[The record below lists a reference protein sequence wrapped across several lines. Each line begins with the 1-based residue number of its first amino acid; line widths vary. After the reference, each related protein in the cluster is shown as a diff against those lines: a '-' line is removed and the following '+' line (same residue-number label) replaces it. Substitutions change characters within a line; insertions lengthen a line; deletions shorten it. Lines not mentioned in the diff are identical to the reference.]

1 MIPYSIYFRNRQDD
15 YTYIVYYVIYICTYV
30 IYIYPYIYIYGYI
43 YMCVFDRGNILCLDM
58 FGMRSSAFTKNLA
71 RVLIL
76 YLSPL
81 VAD

>member
-1 MIPYSIYFRNRQDD
+1 MC
-15 YTYIVYYVIYICTYV
+15 V
-30 IYIYPYIYIYGYI
+30 
-43 YMCVFDRGNILCLDM
+43 CVFDRGNIPCLDM

>member
-1 MIPYSIYFRNRQDD
+1 MLYIYM
-15 YTYIVYYVIYICTYV
+15 YIC
-30 IYIYPYIYIYGYI
+30 YIYIYINIGV
-43 YMCVFDRGNILCLDM
+43 CVFDRGNILCLDM

>member
-1 MIPYSIYFRNRQDD
+1 M
-15 YTYIVYYVIYICTYV
+15 YIC
-30 IYIYPYIYIYGYI
+30 YIYKYRCV
-43 YMCVFDRGNILCLDM
+43 CVFDRGNILCLDM

>member
-1 MIPYSIYFRNRQDD
+1 MYIISHIHIYI
-15 YTYIVYYVIYICTYV
+15 YTLCVYIYICTYV
-30 IYIYPYIYIYGYI
+30 IYIYIHIYIWIYIYV
-43 YMCVFDRGNILCLDM
+43 CVFDRGNILCLDM